1 LIGDI
6 YTIWLREMIRYSRS
20 KSRIVSSLAMPI
32 IWLALLGNALGGMFE
47 GAEGANPFPN
57 GMTYVQF
64 IAPGIIGMTILFTS
78 VFAGVSI
85 IFDRE
90 FGFLK
95 EILVAPV
102 SRLSIVMGK
111 AFGGTTTAMIQGMIM
126 FVLALLLGL
135 SFSSEFGL
143 GFGFLIAVVF
153 MFLIGLSFV
162 SLGIAIA
169 SKIESMEGF
178 QMIMSFLVMPMFFL
192 SGALYP
198 LDSLPGWLKILTY
211 IDPLTYGIDGLR
223 AAIQGSDVAH
233 FPILVDLGVLSL
245 SCLLLLLLG
254 TYLFKK
260 S

>member
-1 LIGDI
+1 MISDI
-6 YTIWLREMIRYSRS
+6 YTIWLREMIRYVRS
-20 KSRIVSSLAMPI
+20 KSRIISSLAMPI
-32 IWLALLGNALGGMFE
+32 IWLALLGTAIGGMVE
-47 GAEGANPFPN
+47 DSPFLPHN
-57 GMTYVQF
+57 MNYIQY

-78 VFAGVSI
+78 IFSGISI

-102 SRLSIVMGK
+102 SRLSIVLGK
-111 AFGGTTTAMIQGMIM
+111 ALGGTTTAMIQGMIM
-126 FVLALLLGL
+126 FILGILLGVK
-135 SFSSEFGL
+135 FSSEFGIGL
-143 GFGFLIAVVF
+143 GFIITVAF

-198 LDSLPGWLKILTY
+198 IETLPDWLKLLTY

-223 AAIQGSDVAH
+223 GSIQGSSVAH
-233 FPILVDLGVLSL
+233 FPLLVDFGVLSL
-245 SCLLLLLLG
+245 FCLFTLLLSA
-254 TYLFKK
+254 YLFKK

>member
-1 LIGDI
+1 LISDI
-6 YTIWLREMIRYSRS
+6 YTIWLREMIRYVRS

-47 GAEGANPFPN
+47 GTETFPEGMN
-57 GMTYVQF
+57 YVQF

-126 FVLALLLGL
+126 FVLALLLGVN
-135 SFSSEFGL
+135 FSSEFGIFL
-143 GFGFLIAVVF
+143 GFLIAVVF

-198 LDSLPGWLKILTY
+198 LDTLPDWLRVLTY

-223 AAIQGSDVAH
+223 GAIQGTDVAH

-245 SCLLLLLLG
+245 FCFLLLLLG
-254 TYLFKK
+254 AYLFKR

>member
-6 YTIWLREMIRYSRS
+6 YTIWLREMIRYVRS
-20 KSRIVSSLAMPI
+20 KSRIISSLAMPI
-32 IWLALLGNALGGMFE
+32 IWLGLLGTAIGGMVRDS
-47 GAEGANPFPN
+47 PSLPS
-57 GMTYVQF
+57 GMNYIQY

-78 VFAGVSI
+78 IFSGISV

-102 SRLSIVMGK
+102 SRLSIVLGK

-126 FVLALLLGL
+126 FFLAILLGVN
-135 SFSSEFGL
+135 FTSEFGFGI
-143 GFGFLIAVVF
+143 GFVIAIVF

-162 SLGIAIA
+162 SLGIAFA

-178 QMIMSFLVMPMFFL
+178 QMVMSFLIMPMFFL

-198 LDSLPGWLKILTY
+198 LDTLPDWLKILTY

-223 AAIQGSDVAH
+223 GAIQGTSVAH
-233 FPILVDLGVLSL
+233 FPILLDFGVLSL
-245 SCLLLLLLG
+245 FCLFTLLLSS
-254 TYLFKK
+254 YLFKR

>member
-1 LIGDI
+1 LISDI
-6 YTIWLREMIRYSRS
+6 YTIWLREMIRYVRS

-47 GAEGANPFPN
+47 RGDASAFPG

-126 FVLALLLGL
+126 FVLALLMGV
-135 SFSSEFGL
+135 SFSSEFGIVL
-143 GFGFLIAVVF
+143 GFLIAIVF

-198 LDSLPGWLKILTY
+198 LDTLPTWLRILTY

-223 AAIQGSDVAH
+223 GAIQGTDVAH
-233 FPILVDLGVLSL
+233 FPILLDLGVLSL
-245 SCLLLLLLG
+245 FCFLLLVLG
-254 TYLFKK
+254 AYLFKK

>member
-1 LIGDI
+1 
-6 YTIWLREMIRYSRS
+6 MIRYVRS
-20 KSRIVSSLAMPI
+20 KSRIISSLAMPI
-32 IWLALLGNALGGMFE
+32 IWLGLLGTAIGGMVRDS
-47 GAEGANPFPN
+47 PSLPS
-57 GMTYVQF
+57 GMNYIQY

-78 VFAGVSI
+78 IFSGISV

-102 SRLSIVMGK
+102 SRLSIVLGK

-126 FVLALLLGL
+126 FFLAILLGVN
-135 SFSSEFGL
+135 FTSEFGFGI
-143 GFGFLIAVVF
+143 GFVIAIVF

-162 SLGIAIA
+162 SLGIAFA

-178 QMIMSFLVMPMFFL
+178 QMVMSFLIMPMFFL

-198 LDSLPGWLKILTY
+198 LDTLPDWLKILTY

-223 AAIQGSDVAH
+223 GAIQGTSVAH
-233 FPILVDLGVLSL
+233 FPILLDFGVLSL
-245 SCLLLLLLG
+245 FCLFTLLLSS
-254 TYLFKK
+254 YLFKR

>member
-1 LIGDI
+1 MIGDI
-6 YTIWLREMIRYSRS
+6 YTIWQREMIRYIRA
-20 KSRIVSSLAMPI
+20 KSRIITSLAMPFL
-32 IWLALLGNALGGMFE
+32 WLGLLGTAIGSMMENSSELPSGMS
-47 GAEGANPFPN
+47 
-57 GMTYVQF
+57 YLQY
-64 IAPGIIGMTILFTS
+64 IAPGILGMTLLFTS
-78 VFAGVSI
+78 VFSGISI

-102 SRLSIVMGK
+102 SRLSIVLGK

-126 FVLALLLGL
+126 FIFSLILGVKFTTEL
-135 SFSSEFGL
+135 GA
-143 GFGFLIAVVF
+143 GFGIIVCILF

-162 SLGIAIA
+162 SIGIAIA
-169 SKIESMEGF
+169 SKVESMEGF
-178 QMIMSFLVMPMFFL
+178 QMIMSFLIMPMFFL

-198 LDSLPGWLKILTY
+198 LNALPGWLRILTY

-223 AAIQGSDVAH
+223 NAIQGSSVAH
-233 FPILVDLGVLSL
+233 FPILLDLGVLTGF
-245 SCLLLLLLG
+245 CVFTLLVS

>member
-1 LIGDI
+1 MGDV
-6 YTIWLREMIRYSRS
+6 YTIWLREMLRYVRS
-20 KSRIVSSLAMPI
+20 KSRIISSLAMPI
-32 IWLALLGNALGGMFE
+32 IWLALLGTALGTMVE
-47 GAEGANPFPN
+47 NSPLLPPDMN
-57 GMTYVQF
+57 YVQY

-78 VFAGVSI
+78 IFAGISI

-102 SRLSIVMGK
+102 SRLSIVLGK
-111 AFGGTTTAMIQGMIM
+111 ALGGTTTAMIQGMIM
-126 FVLALLLGL
+126 FFFAILLGVR
-135 SFSSEFGL
+135 FTSEL
-143 GFGFLIAVVF
+143 GFGIGFIAAIVF

-169 SKIESMEGF
+169 SKIESHEGF
-178 QMIMSFLVMPMFFL
+178 QMIMSFLIMPMFFL

-198 LDSLPGWLKILTY
+198 IKTLPGWLKILTY

-223 AAIQGSDVAH
+223 YSIQGSSVAQFH
-233 FPILVDLGVLSL
+233 ILLDLGVLSGFCL
-245 SCLLLLLLG
+245 FTLLLSA
-254 TYLFKK
+254 YLFKK

>member
-1 LIGDI
+1 MIGDI
-6 YTIWLREMIRYSRS
+6 YTIWLREMIRYVRS
-20 KSRIVSSLAMPI
+20 KSRIITSLAMPI
-32 IWLALLGNALGGMFE
+32 IWLALLGTAIGTMVEGSSRLPLGM
-47 GAEGANPFPN
+47 N
-57 GMTYVQF
+57 YVQY

-78 VFAGVSI
+78 IFSGVSI

-102 SRLSIVMGK
+102 SRLSIVIGK

-126 FVLALLLGL
+126 FFLALLMGVKFTSELG
-135 SFSSEFGL
+135 SVL
-143 GFGFLIAVVF
+143 GFVITVIF

-162 SLGIAIA
+162 SLGISIA

-178 QMIMSFLVMPMFFL
+178 QMIMSFLIMPMFFL

-198 LDSLPGWLKILTY
+198 INTLPNWLKVLTY

-223 AAIQGSDVAH
+223 YSIQGSSVAQ
-233 FPILVDLGVLSL
+233 FPILLDFGVLL
-245 SCLLLLLLG
+245 GFCCLTLIVG
-254 TYLFKK
+254 TYLFKR